1 MISRKWRNE
10 SIELCS
16 SINSYNVVA
25 QIAYCDSSQIKQ
37 KSFIQASFSYNLY
50 KIRLWWWI
58 NTPYKWWI
66 SYPCLYSEMNGQKKL
81 QLRTMFCTSASP
93 FWWMHIMELKR
104 IILGRNSM
112 VHHWIIRIGVGNIQ
126 QGATMSFCTY
136 NQLEVTTKTVSSIR
150 VSSMPNS
157 YFQ

>member
-1 MISRKWRNE
+1 MAPNVKPWICPCPSLNRSKWILNE
-10 SIELCS
+10 RGWPSH
-16 SINSYNVVA
+16 
-25 QIAYCDSSQIKQ
+25 
-37 KSFIQASFSYNLY
+37 YNLY